1 MTSAARDDVGSAP
14 GVEAMLETFRLKR
27 PKSGAFAREGST
39 PGAASSREG
48 SPSDL
53 DSWIHMLKTIVHMEL
68 G

>member
-1 MTSAARDDVGSAP
+1 MTSAAGDDVGSAP
-14 GVEAMLETFRLKR
+14 GVEAMLDNFRMKR

-39 PGAASSREG
+39 PRAASSREG

-53 DSWIHMLKTIVHMEL
+53 DSWIYMLKTIVHLEL